1 MGRAKRL
8 RQQVHT
14 DGTNGMS
21 AKTLRLTWIA
31 AAMLAASPAMGL
43 QPLEALIAA
52 AREQNPDA
60 QRARANLAEQNAQ
73 ADVSPGRHF
82 PGYRSR
88 QATCAGAGIGR
99 YADLAVAS
107 DSDLFDPIW
116 AHAVPITDFAQQ
128 EPDEDQP
135 PSRRMA
141 SFHFTVTNQGEVQTG
156 VALRTRERNA
166 D

>member
-1 MGRAKRL
+1 MDRAKRL

-43 QPLEALIAA
+43 QPLEAFIAA

-73 ADVSPGRHF
+73 ADVSLGRQLPGGSVQASYLRHEYQVSLSL
-82 PGYRSR
+82 PTRQTSNLLPKNEWLSSR
-88 QATCAGAGIGR
+88 K
-99 YADLAVAS
+99 
-107 DSDLFDPIW
+107 
-116 AHAVPITDFAQQ
+116 
-128 EPDEDQP
+128 P
-135 PSRRMA
+135 PRP
-141 SFHFTVTNQGEVQTG
+141 
-156 VALRTRERNA
+156 
-166 D
+166 

>member
-31 AAMLAASPAMGL
+31 AAILAASPAMGL
-43 QPLEALIAA
+43 QPLEAFIAA

-73 ADVSPGRHF
+73 ADVSLGRQLPGVSVQASYLRWSRHWSLRGPRGRQRF
-82 PGYRSR
+82 RSLRSYLGTRGPDHGFRATRARRRPTAEPAHGEFSFYRNK
-88 QATCAGAGIGR
+88 
-99 YADLAVAS
+99 
-107 DSDLFDPIW
+107 P
-116 AHAVPITDFAQQ
+116 
-128 EPDEDQP
+128 
-135 PSRRMA
+135 RRGPNRC
-141 SFHFTVTNQGEVQTG
+141 SFEN
-156 VALRTRERNA
+156 
-166 D
+166 